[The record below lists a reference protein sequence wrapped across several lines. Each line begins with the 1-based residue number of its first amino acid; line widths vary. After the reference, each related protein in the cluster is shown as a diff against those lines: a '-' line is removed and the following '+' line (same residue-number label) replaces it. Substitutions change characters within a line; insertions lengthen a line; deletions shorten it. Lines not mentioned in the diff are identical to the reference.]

1 MVSKTFAL
9 GDIHGG
15 YKALIQ
21 CLERSGFDK
30 EKDTLIQLGDV
41 ADGWGET
48 SECVDELLTIPN
60 LIQIQ
65 GNHDYWVYEWFA
77 FGLEQYIWT
86 SQGGMATIRSY
97 ERSGKLYDEGH
108 QKFWRDMQR
117 YYVDDKNR
125 LFIHGGYGG
134 DGLQATAE
142 NYPKDLWWNR
152 TLWDVALSGANS
164 QKPPKRLREFETIF
178 IGHTSIGR
186 EYGGKP
192 HKACNVWN
200 LDTGGGYEGY
210 LTIMDAD
217 TEEYWQSDKL
227 STIYDKHG

>member
-1 MVSKTFAL
+1 MADKRTFVL

-30 EKDTLIQLGDV
+30 ENDTLIQLGDV
-41 ADGWGET
+41 ADGWNQT

-77 FGLEQYIWT
+77 FRLKQSIWT
-86 SQGGMATIRSY
+86 SQGGMATIESYDRS
-97 ERSGKLYDEGH
+97 EKHGNEQH
-108 QKFWRDMQR
+108 MKFWAEMKP
-117 YYVDDKNR
+117 YYIDSKNR
-125 LFIHGGYGG
+125 LFVHGGYGK
-134 DGLQATAE
+134 DGLKATAL
-142 NYPKDLWWNR
+142 KDLWWDR
-152 TLWDVALSGANS
+152 TLWDVALSGHNS
-164 QKPPKRLREFETIF
+164 QKLPKRLRAFETIF

-186 EYGGKP
+186 HYGGKP
-192 HKACNVWN
+192 KKASNVWN

-210 LTIMDAD
+210 LTIMDVD
-217 TEEYWQSDKL
+217 TKEYWQSDKVSEL
-227 STIYDKHG
+227 YE